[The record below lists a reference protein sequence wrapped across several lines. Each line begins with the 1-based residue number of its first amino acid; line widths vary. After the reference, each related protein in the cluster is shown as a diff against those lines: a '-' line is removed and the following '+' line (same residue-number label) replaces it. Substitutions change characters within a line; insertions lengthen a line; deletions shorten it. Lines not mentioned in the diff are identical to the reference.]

1 MTRHLWKGAVV
12 GLLAT
17 LVYMNFGDIRRYLK
31 MSMM

>member
-1 MTRHLWKGAVV
+1 MKRHIWKGAAV

-17 LVYMNFGDIRRYLK
+17 LVLLNFGDIRRYLK